1 MTEMISIDQT
11 LDKIR
16 GVLNVEQEQRR
27 INGLTEI
34 TGHKIRR
41 NALKEYM
48 NAIDAELDPVRQAIK
63 GLPALPSEQ
72 EIQWAQAIMA
82 MQANDSVRFLEIDTT
97 GLTDQDEIV
106 RVTLVDLTGTVQD
119 DLFFKPSRPLSAEAS
134 AANGLTDE
142 MLHDAPYL
150 TDMWEIL
157 RARVYGHYILSF
169 SQTFDIKKL
178 NEAASRHHLAPVVI
192 IGDDV
197 QRHVT
202 QYYNREYYLTLADV
216 CERIGHPLKSN
227 SAVDRATGQYHLLK
241 AMAEGITDVRPPKPT
256 ASASKGVPTMES
268 STTNDDGLGDLNEH
282 PF

>member
-1 MTEMISIDQT
+1 MISLDET
-11 LDKIR
+11 LAKVR
-16 GVLNVEQEQRR
+16 GVLSAELEHPRV
-27 INGLTEI
+27 NGLTEI
-34 TGHKIRR
+34 VGHKIRR

-48 NAIDAELDPVRQAIK
+48 NTIDAELDPVRQVIK

-106 RVTLVDLTGTVQD
+106 RVTLVDLAGTLTD
-119 DLFFKPSRPLSAEAS
+119 DLFFKPSHLLSAEAS

-142 MLHDAPYL
+142 ILHYAPDL
-150 TDMWEIL
+150 QDMWEII
-157 RARVYGHYILSF
+157 RARVYGHYVLSF
-169 SQTFDIKKL
+169 SQAFDIKKL
-178 NEAASRHHLAPVVI
+178 NEAAARHHLAPIVI
-192 IGDDV
+192 VGDDL

-227 SAVDRATGQYHLLK
+227 SAVNRATGQYHLLK
-241 AMAEGITDVRPPKPT
+241 AMAEGDTDVRPPKLVAPST
-256 ASASKGVPTMES
+256 APATS
-268 STTNDDGLGDLNEH
+268 DDGLDGLDEH